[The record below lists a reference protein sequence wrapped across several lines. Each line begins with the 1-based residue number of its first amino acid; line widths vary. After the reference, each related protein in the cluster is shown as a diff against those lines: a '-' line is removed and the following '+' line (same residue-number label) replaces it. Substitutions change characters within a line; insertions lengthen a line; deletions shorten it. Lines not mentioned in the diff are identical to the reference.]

1 MTVRRNDRLRA
12 DVLVTQVLKIA
23 GSERDRRAA
32 AWRRPERDLEQ
43 VVRRDYVRY
52 VRRNLGYREL
62 TEVLRLAQQVWPA
75 LNHKN
80 LTAASQRSFPREA
93 ARMARGLGCHFQAQ
107 PFDGPDGLALRGF
120 YVKDGETV
128 LKRPLIYVNTA
139 HHPAAVSSSFLH
151 EVGHHLFSSAIL
163 GVNRPLHFFFDGG
176 YSDHLEDPAELG
188 ADALV
193 SIAGYPAP
201 LARRIF
207 AEPWNWGLVAHTG
220 DLSEAAFS
228 QVREHVGRRYGLK
241 FTARISPGQKIHYL
255 TGMIHYAKL
264 RWALLAEYDL

>member
-1 MTVRRNDRLRA
+1 VAARRNGNLKA
-12 DVLVTQVLKIA
+12 DVLVTQVLESA
-23 GSERDRRAA
+23 RATNGRKLA
-32 AWRRPERDLEQ
+32 AWRQPKRDLER
-43 VVRRDYVRY
+43 VVRRDYASY

-62 TEVLRLAQQVWPA
+62 TYGLKLAERVWPI

-80 LTAASQRSFPREA
+80 LSAASEKNFPRQA
-93 ARMARGLGCHFQAQ
+93 GKMAHELGCHFQAR

-120 YVKDGETV
+120 YVKDAKTF

-151 EVGHHLFSSAIL
+151 ELGHHLFSSIIF
-163 GVNRPLHFFFDGG
+163 GVEAPLHFFFDCG
-176 YSDHLEDPAELG
+176 YADHLDNAAELG

-193 SIAGYPAP
+193 SIAGYPARV
-201 LARRIF
+201 ARRIF

-220 DLSEAAFS
+220 KLSEAAFS
-228 QVREHVGRRYGLK
+228 QVREHVGRRYGLDSA
-241 FTARISPGQKIHYL
+241 ARIPPGQEIHYL